1 MTRQTTEESD
11 DVGEE
16 IHGIY
21 PREGL
26 YLTVVTSFKG
36 GGAWVDR
43 MDGFVIAGPEQ
54 VRRLEYGLG
63 VHEQKCFA
71 ILCPDLADERQG
83 LLWHAGIINAKPK
96 PIVAINCRPMSSQH
110 LMRTWG
116 GSTR

>member
-21 PREGL
+21 PRRGFIRPSSPASKVGVPGL
-26 YLTVVTSFKG
+26 TGWTASLLRVLNRCADLNTVWKFTSKNVLVF
-36 GGAWVDR
+36 
-43 MDGFVIAGPEQ
+43 
-54 VRRLEYGLG
+54 
-63 VHEQKCFA
+63 FA
-71 ILCPDLADERQG
+71 QILRTSGRGYSGMQASSR
-83 LLWHAGIINAKPK
+83 AKPK